1 MDLVLPLHD
10 DGPGGELGYLGI
22 ITFSDVLELSQD
34 WFGHR
39 AYFVY
44 LWYTYWQAVGE
55 DYT

>member
-10 DGPGGELGYLGI
+10 DGPGGELGYLGV